1 MTERPAAASFLPDF
15 CGSRMVF
22 VVALLAELL
31 AVILTLASPDGFG
44 PPLISLSVNSL
55 LVQCVALVC
64 IGVLCMLQSRIR
76 NLPDLWTAILSY
88 LIAIGVSAGMIE
100 LTWHAFP
107 VFWRGIDPLVSDHF
121 GFLVRGIGISAVAW
135 ALALRYF
142 FVRHQWRRRVESE
155 ADARFQALQSRIRPH
170 FLFNC
175 MNTIA
180 SLARSTPRLAEEAV
194 EDLADLF
201 RASLADA
208 RQSSLLVAEL
218 DLCRRYLRI
227 EKHRLGDRLAVEWN
241 GIETAGDLRLPALT
255 LQPLLE
261 NAIYHGI
268 EPLPG
273 GGVIRIQCMRETDGV
288 KIVIT
293 NPRGPESGQH
303 DGNRLAQ
310 ENVAQR
316 LEAFFGRSGLIEV
329 AESPGEYRVAVL
341 LPGTHEDSDR

>member
-1 MTERPAAASFLPDF
+1 MSERPVPSSFLPDF

-22 VVALLAELL
+22 VVVLLAELL
-31 AVILTLASPDGFG
+31 AVVLTLASPDGFG
-44 PPLISLSVNSL
+44 PPLVSLSVNSL
-55 LVQCVALVC
+55 LVQCVCLGCV
-64 IGVLCMLQSRIR
+64 GTLCLLQSRIGD
-76 NLPDLWTAILSY
+76 LPDAWTAVLSY
-88 LIAIGVSAGMIE
+88 VTTLAVSGVMIE
-100 LTWHAFP
+100 VSWQAFP
-107 VFWRGIDPLVSDHF
+107 IFWRGIDPLVSDHF
-121 GFLVRGIGISAVAW
+121 GFLVRGLGVSAITW

-142 FVRHQWRRRVESE
+142 YVRHQWRRRIESE

-180 SLARSTPRLAEEAV
+180 SLTRGNPHLAEEAV

-201 RASLADA
+201 RASLGDA
-208 RQSSLLVAEL
+208 RQAGSLTEEL

-227 EKHRLGDRLAVEWN
+227 EKHRLGDRLAVEWI
-241 GIETAGDLRLPALT
+241 GFDSSGDPRLPPLT

-273 GGVIRIQCMRETDGV
+273 GGTIRIECGREGDAV
-288 KIVIT
+288 RILIS
-293 NPRGPESGQH
+293 NPRPPRN
-303 DGNRLAQ
+303 DARAGNRLAQ

-316 LEAFFGRSGLIEV
+316 LEAFFGRAGLIEV
-329 AESPGEYRVAVL
+329 AESRDAYRVTVT
-341 LPGTHEDSDR
+341 LPGTHENPDR

>member
-1 MTERPAAASFLPDF
+1 MSERPVPSSFLPDF

-22 VVALLAELL
+22 VVVLLAELL
-31 AVILTLASPDGFG
+31 AVVLTLASPDGFG
-44 PPLISLSVNSL
+44 PPLVSLSVNSL
-55 LVQCVALVC
+55 LVQCVCLVC
-64 IGVLCMLQSRIR
+64 VGALCLLQSRVR
-76 NLPDLWTAILSY
+76 DLPDMSAAVLSY
-88 LIAIGVSAGMIE
+88 LTTLVISGVMIE
-100 LTWHAFP
+100 VSWQAFP
-107 VFWRGIDPLVSDHF
+107 IFWRGIDPLVSDHF
-121 GFLVRGIGISAVAW
+121 GFLVRGLGVSAIAW

-142 FVRHQWRRRVESE
+142 YVRHQWRRRIESE

-180 SLARSTPRLAEEAV
+180 SLTRGTPRLAEEAV

-208 RQSSLLVAEL
+208 RQAGSLAEEL

-227 EKHRLGDRLAVEWN
+227 EKHRLGDRLAVEWL
-241 GIETAGDLRLPALT
+241 GIDAAGDLRLPALT

-273 GGVIRIQCMRETDGV
+273 GGTIRIECSREGDTV
-288 KIVIT
+288 RIVIS
-293 NPRGPESGQH
+293 NPRSSKNDAH
-303 DGNRLAQ
+303 AGNRLAQ

-316 LEAFFGRSGLIEV
+316 LEAFFGRAGLIEV
-329 AESPGEYRVAVL
+329 AESRDAYRVTVI
-341 LPGTHEDSDR
+341 LPGTHENPDR